1 MRLSLVPP
9 EAATIAVDR
18 ANEGQGYPVPM
29 MRTFTGLAA
38 LAAVLVATAFF
49 YPGSANSR
57 PATPPPGPIGFS
69 DTAETV
75 MGTLVAPPSPRFLA
89 RIRNGKMGGVIL
101 LGNGWLTRRTA
112 ATVTAEL
119 QQAACTRSEPL
130 LIAVDQEGGIV
141 RRLPWAAPTEAP
153 DEMSSPSVARAQAS
167 ATATALHSVGIDVD
181 FAPVVDTP
189 NSSRSFLGSR
199 AFSHSRTWNA
209 QMARAFVAGLQAKG
223 IAATAK
229 HFPGLGLASGNT
241 DNGRIVIRASAS
253 KLEQGLLPFQSA
265 VRAGVRLVMIST
277 AVYPKLDGSKR
288 PAAFSSTII
297 NGLLRKKLGFKG
309 VTVTDS
315 LTAPAAERIP
325 HTATRAMLA
334 GSDLLIFGSESAS
347 EQGYATLLADE
358 AGSPRLRNR
367 LTQAAAG
374 IRALKSWLAAH
385 GGPACHSPSSQP

>member
-1 MRLSLVPP
+1 M
-9 EAATIAVDR
+9 
-18 ANEGQGYPVPM
+18 
-29 MRTFTGLAA
+29 GLALLATLAVVTA
-38 LAAVLVATAFF
+38 LVD
-49 YPGSANSR
+49 PGSASSR
-57 PATPPPGPIGFS
+57 PATPPSVPAGFS

-75 MGTLVAPPSPRFLA
+75 MGTLVAPPSARFLT

-101 LGNGWLTRRTA
+101 LGNRWLTRGTA
-112 ATVTAEL
+112 AAVTAEL
-119 QQAACTRSEPL
+119 QQAGCARGEPL

-153 DEMSSPSVARAQAS
+153 DEMSTPSVAHAQAS
-167 ATATALHSVGIDVD
+167 AAAAALRSVGIDVD

-189 NSSRSFLGSR
+189 GSAGNFLGSR

-209 QMARAFVAGLQAKG
+209 RMARAFVGGLQTKG

-241 DNGRIVIRASAS
+241 DNGRIVIRAAAS
-253 KLEQGLLPFQSA
+253 KLHQGLLPFQSA
-265 VRAGVRLVMIST
+265 VHAGVKLVMIST

-334 GSDLLIFGSESAS
+334 GSDLLIFGAESAS
-347 EQGYATLLADE
+347 ERGYSTLLGDE
-358 AGSPRLRNR
+358 PGSPRLQAR
-367 LTQAAAG
+367 LTQAAAR
-374 IRALKSWLAAH
+374 IRALKAWLAAH
-385 GGPACHSPSSQP
+385 GGPACTG

>member
-1 MRLSLVPP
+1 MLRTLAGLV
-9 EAATIAVDR
+9 
-18 ANEGQGYPVPM
+18 
-29 MRTFTGLAA
+29 A
-38 LAAVLVATAFF
+38 LAAVSVA
-49 YPGSANSR
+49 SAAAK
-57 PATPPPGPIGFS
+57 PAAAPKVNAVTGFS

-75 MGTLVAPPSPRFLA
+75 MGTLTGPPGQRFLT
-89 RIRNGKMGGVIL
+89 RIRNGKMGGVVL

-119 QQAACTRSEPL
+119 QQAACTRGEPL

-141 RRLPWAAPTEAP
+141 RRLAWAPPTEAP
-153 DEMSSPSVARAQAS
+153 ADMTSPSVARAQAEG
-167 ATATALHSVGIDVD
+167 AAEALHSVGIDID

-189 NSSRSFLGSR
+189 GPAGNFLGSR

-209 QMARAFVAGLQAKG
+209 SMARAFVGGLQTDG

-241 DNGRIVIRASAS
+241 DNGRIVIKAAAW
-253 KLEQGLLPFQSA
+253 KLHQGLLPFRSA
-265 VRAGVRLVMIST
+265 VEAGVKLVMVST

-297 NGLLRKKLGFKG
+297 NGLLRKQLGFTG

-315 LTAPAAERIP
+315 LTAPAADRIP

-334 GSDLLIFGSESAS
+334 GSDLLIFGAERAS
-347 EQGYATLLADE
+347 ERGYSTLLSDE
-358 AGSPRLRNR
+358 ASSPRLQNR
-367 LTQAAAG
+367 VIQAAAR
-374 IRALKSWLAAH
+374 IRALKAWLATQ
-385 GGPACHSPSSQP
+385 GGPACTGP